1 MATLENTLERNEL
14 VLEKRKQQVILEYD
28 EDGFN
33 NPRDWDNFGTMVCFH
48 KRYSLGDRTNLSSA
62 DFNSWDELENY
73 IKKELNAVVVL
84 PLSLYDHSQI
94 TMSIGKLQGWDCG
107 QVGFIYVTREQLKKE
122 YNRVR
127 LSKKLREKIENRL
140 EKEVET
146 YNRYLHGTVFKII
159 LQDVFM
165 GDGHMITEVQD
176 SLGGLY
182 SNDLREVRKEIKENF
197 GLEENDY
204 VFINNTYLD

>member
-1 MATLENTLERNEL
+1 M
-14 VLEKRKQQVILEYD
+14 I
-28 EDGFN
+28 
-33 NPRDWDNFGTMVCFH
+33 CFH
-48 KRYSLGDRTNLSSA
+48 KRYSLGDETNLSSA

-94 TMSIGKLQGWDCG
+94 TMSIGKLHGWDCG

-127 LSKKLREKIENRL
+127 LSKKLKEKIENRL

-146 YNRYLHGTVFKII
+146 YNRYLHGEVYSIV
-159 LQDVFM
+159 LQDVFT
-165 GDGHMITEVQD
+165 GDGHEVTEVQD
-176 SLGGLY
+176 SLSGLY
-182 SNDLREVRKEIKENF
+182 CNNLEEIKSEVNAYF

-204 VFINNTYLD
+204 VLVNNTCLD

>member
-33 NPRDWDNFGTMVCFH
+33 NPREWDNLGTMICFH

-94 TMSIGKLQGWDCG
+94 TMSIGKLQGWDCE

-146 YNRYLHGTVFKII
+146 YNRYLHGTVFQII

-197 GLEENDY
+197 DLEENDY